1 NDAPDITIG
10 GGSAAE
16 SLTETDTTLSTSGTL
31 VATDV
36 DLTDVVTLGATTIG
50 TSGNV
55 NSISDASFLSM
66 FSITGDLTSAET
78 TDSLSWSFNSN
89 GEAFDYLASGETLV
103 LTYTVSL
110 IDDHSTP
117 ASDTQDVVITI
128 TGTNDAPDIT
138 IGGGSAAE
146 SLTETDTTLSTS
158 GTLVATDVDLT
169 DVVTLGATTIG
180 TSGNVNSISDA
191 SFLSMFSITGDLTSA
206 ETTDSLSW
214 SFNSN
219 GEAFDYLA
227 SGETLV
233 LTYTV
238 SLIDDHSTPASD
250 TQDVVITITGTND
263 APDNN
268 APIAIPSTINLDEDT
283 TYVFSVSDFN
293 FTDVDGDELASIRI
307 TSLSG
312 DGVLQLNGSDVSLNQ
327 VIIASDISD
336 GLLTFSPTENSNGLG
351 YDNFE
356 FSVSDGTAE
365 SENTTTVTVNV
376 SPINDAPIVSLS
388 DITFDED
395 TTYVFSVSDFNF
407 TDVDGDELSSIR
419 VTSLSGD
426 GVLQL
431 NGSDVSLNQVI
442 IASDISDGLLTF
454 SPTENSNGLGYDS
467 FEFRASDGSAESEN
481 ISTLTVDVTPV
492 NDAPIVSLS
501 DITFDEDTTYVF
513 SVSDFNFTDVDGDE
527 LSSIRVTSL
536 SGDGVLQL
544 NGSDVSLNQV
554 IIASDISSGLL
565 TFSPTENSNG
575 LGYDNFEF
583 SVSDGT
589 AESEN
594 TSTVTVDVTP
604 VNDAPVATLSKISFN
619 KDSSYTFSLSD
630 FEFTDVDGDTLESI
644 RVTSLSNYGSL
655 NLDGNAVS
663 LNQVITASDISEG
676 LLIFSP
682 TPSNTGIV
690 GYDSFEFSVSDGSIE
705 STVSSTLTVDIYKLN
720 NASVGVAVEK
730 VIDLSAIQEV
740 EVGEVI
746 YTVSS
751 SALDISANTAPET
764 IYTIMEEPQYGTIR
778 NTNLNIN
785 LGVNDTFTQADID
798 FNYISYTND
807 GVDLLPDSFTFFVSL
822 DGGATVNS
830 YTVDLSYSEVY
841 SFAINIDLVSQI
853 MDVAVNGEESEGAAV
868 LVQAEPQPDVEN
880 ETDDNILW
888 SLIGATTNSDLII
901 RISEEVIKG
910 TGSELNPYILN
921 ASGAEKVFLAALFQ
935 DYNTD
940 IEISGINLDK
950 SSVYLLVNVNENDI
964 FITAEPN
971 FNGEVKLKVRL
982 SNNDQVEEV
991 YYTIKVSQNAENLNN
1006 QVNLE
1011 QSDYIAL
1018 FPGENSFTHLW
1029 GNTSDQSVERA
1040 GDDFNH
1046 ALNSQQPQ
1054 PVLENIVSRL
1064 LTASLD
1070 MGSINQSVQLVV
1082 GELIAS
1088 GMKKD
1093 LLVNLSVHMILDIKS
1108 KVDRTEIIK
1117 SLLANQNLDDDLLV
1131 AVYNLLAKIDKE
1143 VAEEFIDEL
1152 ARSKYQ
1158 DVIQYLANLELVL
1171 EDNVGYLEAIKAFIL
1186 SGEDE
1191 FNFKNLDIDKEEKEQ
1206 QSKIQEVKK
1215 KILSLFKK

>member
-268 APIAIPSTINLDEDT
+268 APVAIPSTINLDEDT

-293 FTDVDGDELASIRI
+293 FTDVDGDELSSIRI
-307 TSLSG
+307 TSLSS
-312 DGVLQLNGSDVSLNQ
+312 DGSLQLDGSDVSLNQ

-356 FSVSDGTAE
+356 FSVSDGFTE

-376 SPINDAPIVSLS
+376 SPINDAPTATLS

-395 TTYVFSVSDFNF
+395 TTYVFSISDFNF

-419 VTSLSGD
+419 ITSLSSD
-426 GVLQL
+426 GSLQL
-431 NGSDVSLNQVI
+431 DGSDVGLNQVV
-442 IASDISDGLLTF
+442 IASDISSGLLTF

-513 SVSDFNFTDVDGDE
+513 SISDFNFTDVDGDE

-554 IIASDISSGLL
+554 IIASDISDGLL

-583 SVSDGT
+583 SVSDGFT
-589 AESEN
+589 ESEN

-644 RVTSLSNYGSL
+644 RVTSLGNYGSL
-655 NLDGNAVS
+655 SLDGNAVS

-740 EVGEVI
+740 EVGEII

-1117 SLLANQNLDDDLLV
+1117 SLLANQNLDEDLLV

-1191 FNFKNLDIDKEEKEQ
+1191 FNFKNLDIDKEEREQ